1 MAEQKK
7 KFTLESFLRQY
18 FKDILDSIGGW
29 LNKKGVTPNFITI
42 SGLVGNIIAAILIA
56 SGKLTWGGIVAM
68 IMGPFDAL
76 DGTMARLRNE
86 SSTYGAFIDSVTDR
100 YDELVLLA
108 GLLIYYLQQNSFEGS
123 LLVYFA
129 AMGSVLVS
137 YIRARAEA
145 LGYNAKVGILT
156 RVERYLILI
165 PGIIVGKPAIS
176 LGIVAVLG
184 NFTAIQR
191 FFYVRKQARADAQT
205 QKE

>member
-1 MAEQKK
+1 VAEQKK

-18 FKDILDSIGGW
+18 FKGILDSIGGW

>member
-1 MAEQKK
+1 VAEQKK